1 MKKKYKK
8 RRRQPSRMPQF
19 FILGGLLVLAAAIL
33 VLKEKPQP
41 APLASNSDMLAE
53 VQLDLALDARQPVL
67 AFFHSNN
74 CQQCLIM
81 VDTVAQIYPQF
92 QDSVT
97 LVDIDVYDEQN
108 SALLQ
113 RVRLQYIP
121 TLIFFDRNGQA
132 EPYIGVMEASQL
144 SSKLAALAEDH
155 NHDA

>member
-1 MKKKYKK
+1 MTKKTKK
-8 RRRQPSRMPQF
+8 TKQRRRQPSRMPQF

-41 APLASNSDMLAE
+41 VALLSNSDMLAE
-53 VQLDLALDARQPVL
+53 AQLDLALESRQPVL

-81 VDTVAQIYPQF
+81 VDTVAQVYPQF
-92 QDSVT
+92 QDAVA

-108 SALLQ
+108 LALLR

-144 SSKLAALAEDH
+144 SSKLAALSEGP
-155 NHDA
+155 

>member
-1 MKKKYKK
+1 MTKKTKK
-8 RRRQPSRMPQF
+8 TKQRRRQPSRMPQF

-53 VQLDLALDARQPVL
+53 AQLDLALESRQPVL

-81 VDTVAQIYPQF
+81 VDTVAQVYPQF
-92 QDSVT
+92 QDAVA

-108 SALLQ
+108 LALLR

-144 SSKLAALAEDH
+144 SSMLAALSGEP
-155 NHDA
+155 

>member
-1 MKKKYKK
+1 MTKKTKK
-8 RRRQPSRMPQF
+8 TKQRRRQPSRMPQF

-41 APLASNSDMLAE
+41 VALLSNSDMLAE
-53 VQLDLALDARQPVL
+53 AQLDLALESRQPVL

-81 VDTVAQIYPQF
+81 VDTVAQVYPQF
-92 QDSVT
+92 QDAVA

-108 SALLQ
+108 LALLR

-144 SSKLAALAEDH
+144 SSMLAALSGEP
-155 NHDA
+155 

>member
-144 SSKLAALAEDH
+144 SSKLASLSEEP
-155 NHDA
+155 

>member
-1 MKKKYKK
+1 MTKKTKK

-41 APLASNSDMLAE
+41 VALLSNSDMLAE
-53 VQLDLALDARQPVL
+53 AQLDLALESRQPVL

-81 VDTVAQIYPQF
+81 VDTVAQVYPQF
-92 QDSVT
+92 QDAVA

-108 SALLQ
+108 LALLR

-144 SSKLAALAEDH
+144 SSMLAALSGEP
-155 NHDA
+155 

>member
-1 MKKKYKK
+1 MKKKTKK

-53 VQLDLALDARQPVL
+53 VQLDLALEARQPVL

-74 CQQCLIM
+74 CQQCLVM
-81 VDTVAQIYPQF
+81 VDTVARVYPQF
-92 QDSVT
+92 QDAVA

-108 SALLQ
+108 LALLR

-121 TLIFFDRNGQA
+121 TLIFFDQNGQA

-144 SSKLAALAEDH
+144 SSKLATLSEEP
-155 NHDA
+155 

>member
-8 RRRQPSRMPQF
+8 RRQPSRMPQF
-19 FILGGLLVLAAAIL
+19 FTLGGLLVLVAAIL
-33 VLKEKPQP
+33 ILKEKPQP
-41 APLASNSDMLAE
+41 APLVSNSDMLAE
-53 VQLDLALDARQPVL
+53 VQLDLALEARQPVL

-81 VDTVAQIYPQF
+81 VDTVAQVFPQF
-92 QDSVT
+92 QDAVT

-108 SALLQ
+108 SALLR

-144 SSKLAALAEDH
+144 SRKLEMLSGEP
-155 NHDA
+155 

>member
-92 QDSVT
+92 QDAVT

-144 SSKLAALAEDH
+144 SSKLAALAEGP
-155 NHDA
+155 